1 MGCAGTYCKTC
12 AGGWKEKKELE
23 AVPAKYGVEDLES
36 AAIKSVFFLILFFQ
50 GRGMS

>member
-36 AAIKSVFFLILFFQ
+36 AAI
-50 GRGMS
+50 